1 MSKKSS
7 RRKPVRRG
15 ISPLLGALVRDAT
28 PTAQHPALLQAFVA
42 LDAFKSGRGGGGL
55 FVELAQL
62 YVVSEKL
69 CERGYYQERLSVC
82 KTAQEAIC
90 AMESR
95 YPSENNDW
103 TARPEEYDRMRAGV
117 ELLDEQLM
125 IASNDDYRMA
135 EKLMAIY
142 VLTSVGGPEGE
153 TTEPSTELKDA

>member
-1 MSKKSS
+1 VSKKSS
-7 RRKPVRRG
+7 RRNPVRRG
-15 ISPLLGALVRDAT
+15 ISPLLGALVREAT

-42 LDAFKSGRGGGGL
+42 LDAFKSGHGGGGL

-69 CERGYYQERLSVC
+69 CERGYYQERLSEC
-82 KTAQEAIC
+82 KKAQEAIC

-103 TARPEEYDRMRAGV
+103 AASPEEYDWMRAGV
-117 ELLDEQLM
+117 ALLDEQLM
-125 IASNDDYRMA
+125 IASKDDYRMA

-142 VLTSVGGPEGE
+142 VLTSNDGTEGE
-153 TTEPSTELKDA
+153 ATEPSTELKDA

>member
-1 MSKKSS
+1 VSKKSS
-7 RRKPVRRG
+7 RRKPIRKG
-15 ISPLLGALVRDAT
+15 ISPLLGALVREAT

-42 LDAFKSGRGGGGL
+42 LDAFRNGRGGGGL

-69 CERGYYQERLSVC
+69 CERGYYQERLAVC

-95 YPSENNDW
+95 YPAGNEDW
-103 TARPEEYDRMRAGV
+103 TASPQEYAQMRAGV

-125 IASNDDYRMA
+125 VASKDDYRMA

-142 VLTSVGGPEGE
+142 VLTSRGGPEGE
-153 TTEPSTELKDA
+153 TTESSTERNDA